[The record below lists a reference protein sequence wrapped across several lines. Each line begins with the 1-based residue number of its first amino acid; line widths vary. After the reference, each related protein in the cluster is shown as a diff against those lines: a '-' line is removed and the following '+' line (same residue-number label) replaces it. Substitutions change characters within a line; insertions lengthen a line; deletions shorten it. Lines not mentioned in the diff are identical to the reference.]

1 MTFGICVANINHHE
15 RDEEPPCKQ
24 NENKRRK
31 EVGMVKDMT
40 QGKPL
45 GLILG
50 FFFPMVLGNLFQQF
64 YNMAD
69 TIIVGR
75 FVGVQALAAV
85 GSTGSINFLV
95 IGFVTGICSGFSL
108 PLAQSFGAGDLGS
121 LRRGVAHALYLGL
134 GITVVLTILT
144 VWGTPGILTLMQT
157 PGDIFQD
164 AATYISIIFWGIGAT
179 MLYNMLAGI
188 LRALGDSRTP
198 LYFLILSSLLNV
210 GLDLL
215 FILRFHLGVAGAA
228 GATVLSQGVSGL
240 LCLGYIVL
248 RFPILHLKPQDL
260 KPERRSAVRL
270 LSMGLPMALQFSIT
284 AVGSTIIQT
293 AVNTLGSQVVAAV
306 TAGNKVQNIVTQ
318 PMETIGIT
326 MATYCGQNLGAGRV
340 DRIHRGIRLALMLSL
355 GYCVA
360 AAVLTWLWGSSLAL
374 LFLDRG
380 ETEILS
386 FTREFLQVN
395 ALFYPVLGVL
405 FLLRNS
411 LQGMGFGVP
420 AMTAGVFELAARSLV
435 AFLLVSRFAF
445 DAICMANPTAW
456 IFADLLLIPVSLYE
470 LRQLNF
476 HFSPQP
482 QG

>member
-1 MTFGICVANINHHE
+1 
-15 RDEEPPCKQ
+15 
-24 NENKRRK
+24 
-31 EVGMVKDMT
+31 MVKDMT
-40 QGKPL
+40 RGKPL

-108 PLAQSFGAGDLGS
+108 PLAQSFGAGDMGS
-121 LRRGVAHALYLGL
+121 LRRGVAHSLYLGVI
-134 GITVVLTILT
+134 ITVVLTAVT
-144 VWGTPGILTLMQT
+144 VWGTPMILTLMQT
-157 PGDIFQD
+157 PVDIFQD

-179 MLYNMLAGI
+179 MFYNMLAGI

-215 FILRFHLGVAGAA
+215 FILRFDLAVAGAA
-228 GATVLSQGVSGL
+228 WATVISQGVSGL
-240 LCLGYIVL
+240 LCLVYIVL
-248 RFPILHLKPQDL
+248 RFPILHLGRQDL
-260 KPERRSAVRL
+260 RPERRSAVRL

-340 DRIHRGIRLALMLSL
+340 DRIDHGIRLSLGLSL
-355 GYCVA
+355 GYCVV
-360 AAVLTWLWGSSLAL
+360 AAVLTWFWGDAIAL
-374 LFLDRG
+374 LFLDKS
-380 ETEILS
+380 EVAILAY
-386 FTREFLQVN
+386 TQEFLRIN

-420 AMTAGVFELAARSLV
+420 AMAAGVFELAARSLV
-435 AFLLVSRFAF
+435 AFLLVGRFAF
-445 DAICMANPTAW
+445 DAICMANPAAW
-456 IFADLLLIPVSLYE
+456 IFADILLIPVSLYE
-470 LRQLNF
+470 LRQLRM
-476 HFSPQP
+476 HFIPPEPSAPSPCETEKA
-482 QG
+482 G